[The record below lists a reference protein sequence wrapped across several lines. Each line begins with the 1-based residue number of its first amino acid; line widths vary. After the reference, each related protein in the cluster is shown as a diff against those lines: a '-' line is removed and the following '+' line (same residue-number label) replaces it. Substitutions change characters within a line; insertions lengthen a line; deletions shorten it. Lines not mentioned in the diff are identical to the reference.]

1 MLKKAFTTAILL
13 CVSLSMTLSMS
24 ANATLINGINGSF
37 DVFGIGNTTLNASGE
52 VVQID
57 FSLNSF
63 GLRPQIIT
71 GDYLN
76 YFDINTIFTVKTPL
90 LLNDIVGNV
99 LWTVEGFTF
108 TGSSIRGNGTQGGST
123 GVYIIGNVSHAD
135 FLTTETEWFFS
146 TQGLVNNAKT
156 VKSFSSTITSP
167 APSQVPEPGTLALL
181 GLGLISFGFSRNK
194 KAA

>member
-52 VVQID
+52 VVEID
-57 FSLNSF
+57 FSLNNF
-63 GLRPQIIT
+63 GLRPFIIT

-99 LWTVEGFTF
+99 LWTVEGFNF
-108 TGSSIRGNGTQGGST
+108 TGSSIRGNATVGGST
-123 GVYIIGNVSHAD
+123 GVYIIGNVSHPD
-135 FLTTETEWFFS
+135 FMTTETEWFFS

-194 KAA
+194 KVA